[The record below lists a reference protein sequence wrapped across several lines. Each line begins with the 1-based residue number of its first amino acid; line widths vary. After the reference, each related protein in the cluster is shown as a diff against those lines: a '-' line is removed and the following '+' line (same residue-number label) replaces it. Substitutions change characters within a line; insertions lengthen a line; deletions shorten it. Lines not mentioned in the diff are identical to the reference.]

1 MRFPNV
7 HNNPINLNTIMSN
20 TKQFLSVIAASVLG
34 GAATLFGYK
43 TFLDE
48 PRLQSFVQNQPSYLT
63 KFDYDTSKSLVP
75 EGLNFIHAS
84 DVIRPSV
91 VHIRT
96 YYQNATASAQG
107 TPFDEMLREFYG
119 DRIPRDRD
127 HRGGMAPQEAS
138 GSGVILSNDGYIV
151 TNNHVIEKADKIE
164 VVLNDKRS
172 YIAKLIG
179 TDPTT
184 DLALLKIEE
193 KGLPFVKYGSSDNL
207 RVGEWVLAVGNP
219 FNLNSTVTAGIV
231 SAKGRNINILRDKD
245 NMAIESFIQ
254 TDAVV
259 NPGNSGGALV
269 NLRGELIGINTA
281 IASPTGS
288 YTGYS
293 FAVPVT
299 LVEKV
304 MEDLLKHGQV
314 QRALLGISIIDLN
327 AAMAKEKGIKDF
339 VHGIYVGGVNAGSAA
354 ASAGL
359 KEGDVITHV
368 NDFPVN
374 SASEL
379 QEIVARNR
387 PGDRVKIKYTR
398 GEKLNE
404 VVATLKNKSGNTN
417 VVKREDNE
425 VKSILGAEFVS
436 PEKSELSK
444 LKISGGAKVQ
454 HIGEGKMREA
464 GVPNGFIITSIDKIK
479 VDSPIQAQELL
490 SKDSKEGHLIEGY
503 TLNGEHRF
511 YGIGW

>member
-1 MRFPNV
+1 MNYG
-7 HNNPINLNTIMSN
+7 
-20 TKQFLSVIAASVLG
+20 KQFLVFALASAVG
-34 GAATLFGYK
+34 GAGTLWAYK
-43 TFLDE
+43 NFVE
-48 PRLQSFVQNQPSYLT
+48 QPQYQSFDSRTNSLFT
-63 KFDYDTSKSLVP
+63 KYEYDTSKSVVP
-75 EGLNFIHAS
+75 EGLNFIYAS
-84 DVIRPSV
+84 DVVRPCV

-96 YYQNATASAQG
+96 YYEAQKG
-107 TPFDEMLREFYG
+107 MGGQVNPFDQMLREFYG
-119 DRIPRDRD
+119 DRMPQDRN
-127 HRGGMAPQEAS
+127 HQGMPQQEAS
-138 GSGVILSNDGYIV
+138 GSGVILSQDGYIA

-193 KGLPFVKYGSSDNL
+193 SGLPFVKYGNSDNL
-207 RVGEWVLAVGNP
+207 KVGEWVLAVGNP

-293 FAVPVT
+293 FAVPES

-327 AAMAKEKGIKDF
+327 ATIAKEKGIKDF

-354 ASAGL
+354 ESAGL
-359 KEGDVITHV
+359 KEGDVITHI
-368 NDFPVN
+368 NGIAVN

-387 PGDRVKIKYTR
+387 PGDKISVSYNRNDKTYKT
-398 GEKLNE
+398 E
-404 VVATLKNKSGNTN
+404 AILKNKNGNTSI
-417 VVKREDNE
+417 VKRSEADNSE
-425 VKSILGAEFVS
+425 ALGADLSLASKKEL
-436 PEKSELSK
+436 EKLGISNGVKIENIKNGK
-444 LKISGGAKVQ
+444 LRK
-454 HIGEGKMREA
+454 A
-464 GVPNGFIITSIDKIK
+464 GLPNGFIIISIDRAK
-479 VDSPIQAQELL
+479 VSKPEDVIELL
-490 SKDSKEGHLIEGY
+490 SKGKEGHLIEGY
-503 TLNGEHRF
+503 LPTGEKMYF
-511 YGIGW
+511 GVG